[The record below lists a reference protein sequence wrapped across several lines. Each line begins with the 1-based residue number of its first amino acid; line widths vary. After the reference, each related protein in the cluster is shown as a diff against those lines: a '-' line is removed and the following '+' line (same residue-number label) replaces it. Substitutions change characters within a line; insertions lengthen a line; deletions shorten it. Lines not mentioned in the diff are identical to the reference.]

1 VKTMTRTEPNR
12 AARRRGEPPLSRGGC
27 SQMPTPMRQAHS
39 RILGVWVR
47 RPSFG
52 ALRPTA
58 GRIRLV
64 VALSLCGMFAGQT
77 SARAADPVLAA
88 VGDIACQ
95 PGDTANA
102 CEQSVTAH
110 LVANHAPTA
119 VAVLGDNQYASGLF
133 SEFEG
138 KGAYNATWGKFNP
151 IVHPVPGNH
160 EYSASST
167 ADGYFK
173 YFGPAAVGPN
183 GAGAEGPNGSYSYDL
198 GSWHLI
204 ALNSDCSNTGCSDS
218 VTGTTSDAQVS
229 WLNSDLAAHPGQCT
243 LAYWHHPRFSAS
255 FSGDTPGVA
264 PLWNA
269 LYAAHADVV
278 LTGHDHVYERYAQL
292 DPSRSA
298 TVNGIREFVVGT
310 GGESLF
316 AKTAAEATDPTLQ
329 SVDTSDFGVLFLT
342 LHPAS
347 YDWKFVTI
355 DGTTVDSGSTACH
368 AQPAPITTTSS
379 TSSSTSTSTTAPPVG
394 MPPPASTVVLP
405 PAPRTTSPV
414 PGLTFRVNPRHPSLG
429 SLRKHGLGV
438 DIYCS
443 RACDVNI
450 TARVRRSRRMVTI
463 ARYRETESQLPRPST
478 HLVLRGLWK
487 PLHRLRVAV
496 LKLTFVAQDAADHR
510 VTISATRI
518 LRR

>member
-1 VKTMTRTEPNR
+1 
-12 AARRRGEPPLSRGGC
+12 
-27 SQMPTPMRQAHS
+27 
-39 RILGVWVR
+39 
-47 RPSFG
+47 
-52 ALRPTA
+52 
-58 GRIRLV
+58 
-64 VALSLCGMFAGQT
+64 MFAGQT

-102 CEQSVTAH
+102 CEQSVTAQ
-110 LVANHAPTA
+110 LVATHAPTA

-138 KGAYNATWGKFNP
+138 KGAYNATWGQFNP

-167 ADGYFK
+167 AHGYFK

-269 LYAAHADVV
+269 LYAAHAAGVQWSAGDELQAGIVLCCGVV
-278 LTGHDHVYERYAQL
+278 LLYAVWFAIMTCSFWLVQVNNL
-292 DPSRSA
+292 D
-298 TVNGIREFVVGT
+298 
-310 GGESLF
+310 
-316 AKTAAEATDPTLQ
+316 
-329 SVDTSDFGVLFLT
+329 VLFF
-342 LHPAS
+342 AVFEAAR
-347 YDWKFVTI
+347 Y
-355 DGTTVDSGSTACH
+355 
-368 AQPAPITTTSS
+368 
-379 TSSSTSTSTTAPPVG
+379 PVG
-394 MPPPASTVVLP
+394 Y
-405 PAPRTTSPV
+405 
-414 PGLTFRVNPRHPSLG
+414 FRG
-429 SLRKHGLGV
+429 AM
-438 DIYCS
+438 
-443 RACDVNI
+443 RA
-450 TARVRRSRRMVTI
+450 
-463 ARYRETESQLPRPST
+463 L
-478 HLVLRGLWK
+478 
-487 PLHRLRVAV
+487 
-496 LKLTFVAQDAADHR
+496 LTFVVPVAFATTFPTDALLGRVDPRLVPLGLGLAALSLVATHR
-510 VTISATRI
+510 FWNLAVRSYSSASS
-518 LRR
+518 